1 MSEATDSPSESAHN
15 PEETAQ
21 RTGVSGILLISLG
34 LIALIVLVF
43 SQLGNAG
50 PHALDQART
59 SLTNA
64 TGWFTI
70 FVMNAALG
78 VVVYLGI
85 GPYRKLRLG
94 GPEARPDYSLFGWLG
109 MLFAAGM
116 GIGLLFYSVSE
127 PISHFETAHTY
138 FEHNADS
145 ARWAMNMTILHWG
158 LHPWAVYALVALV
171 LAWFHY
177 NHEGNL
183 DFAAP
188 LGGAAAKGW
197 RKLMG
202 SSLNIFA
209 ILGTVFG
216 VATSLGLGAAQ
227 ASEGLAILTG
237 VTPDLSVQ
245 LSVIV
250 FVCLVA
256 MASALSGVGRGV
268 QSISKLNL
276 FVAVALM
283 IFVLIMG
290 NTVFVLKAFGQ
301 HIGYYLNNL
310 LEVST
315 WRETYTGTN
324 WQLNW
329 TLFYWAWWIAWSPF
343 VGMFIARISRGRT
356 LGEFVGFVLLVPSA
370 FNALWMTIFGSNALH
385 EILFED
391 QTLLTAT
398 GPDGLYQFLE
408 LFPFAPFLIGV
419 ATIVV
424 LLFFVTSADSGALV
438 AASLSSGKTSPPA
451 WQKVLW
457 MGTVLLVTAL
467 LIGGEGLKAVQTA
480 TIVAGFPFT
489 VLLPY
494 LAYRLLKTIRGTV
507 R

>member
-1 MSEATDSPSESAHN
+1 MNDTTDSSVDVPQDTGE
-15 PEETAQ
+15 PGE
-21 RTGVSGILLISLG
+21 RTGISGILLVSLG
-34 LIALIVLVF
+34 LIALVTVVF
-43 SQLGNAG
+43 SQLDNSG
-50 PHALDQART
+50 PEALERT
-59 SLTNA
+59 RLSLTNA

-70 FVMNAALG
+70 FVMNAMLG
-78 VVVYLGI
+78 VVIYLGV
-85 GPYRKLRLG
+85 GPHRKLRIG
-94 GPEARPDYSLFGWLG
+94 GPEARPDYSLFGWIG
-109 MLFAAGM
+109 MLFAAGT

-127 PISHFETAHTY
+127 PISHFETMRPY
-138 FEHNADS
+138 FGHDGDA
-145 ARWAMNMTILHWG
+145 ARRAMNMTILHWG
-158 LHPWAVYALVALV
+158 LHGWAIYALVALI

-177 NHEGNL
+177 NREGNL

-188 LGGAAAKGW
+188 LGGASARGW
-197 RKLMG
+197 RKWMG
-202 SSLNIFA
+202 RSLNVFA

-216 VATSLGLGAAQ
+216 VVTSLGLGAAQ

-237 VTPDLSVQ
+237 LTPGLWLQ
-245 LSVIV
+245 LAIIIC
-250 FVCLVA
+250 VCIIA
-256 MASALSGVGRGV
+256 TISALSGVGRGV

-276 FVAVALM
+276 LVAIALM
-283 IFVLIMG
+283 IFVLVMG
-290 NTVFVLKAFGQ
+290 NTIFVLKAFGQ

-315 WRETYTGTN
+315 WRETYTGTT

-343 VGMFIARISRGRT
+343 VGLFIARISRGRT
-356 LGEFVGFVLLVPSA
+356 VGEFVVMVLLVPSA
-370 FNALWMTIFGSNALH
+370 FNALWMTVFGSNALH

-391 QTLLTAT
+391 KVLLNAT
-398 GPDGLYQFLE
+398 GPDGLYQFLA

-438 AASLSSGKTSPPA
+438 AATLSSGKTSPPA

-457 MGTVLLVTAL
+457 MMTVLLVTAL
-467 LIGGEGLKAVQTA
+467 LIGGNGLHAIQTA

-494 LAYRLLKTIRGTV
+494 LAHRLLSSMRSSGG
-507 R
+507 